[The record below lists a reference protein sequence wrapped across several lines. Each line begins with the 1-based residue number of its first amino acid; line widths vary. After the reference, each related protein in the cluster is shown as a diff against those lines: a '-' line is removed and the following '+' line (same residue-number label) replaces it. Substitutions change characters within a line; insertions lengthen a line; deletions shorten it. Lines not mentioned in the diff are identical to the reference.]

1 MQADKKTSKHTVH
14 VVKFDVFAAGFHE
27 TW

>member
-27 TW
+27 T